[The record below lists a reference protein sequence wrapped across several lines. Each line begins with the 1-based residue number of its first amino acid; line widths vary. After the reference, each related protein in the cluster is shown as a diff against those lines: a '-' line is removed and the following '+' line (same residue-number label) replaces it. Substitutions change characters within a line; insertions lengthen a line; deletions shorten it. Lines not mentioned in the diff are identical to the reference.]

1 VNAVF
6 AAVLGSSGAV
16 VGIAVASVAFGV
28 AANSPIRLPRR
39 WWAGAPARPAAIAAT
54 STITGIAAA
63 VPGAVLP
70 ANPALCAFWTFAV
83 IGTGLAIIDI
93 RQRRLPHLLTGAA
106 TIAAGLFF
114 LTTAILGRALVD
126 LLWAAVS
133 GIVAAIILLAV
144 ALALPGQLGL
154 GDVAFAGAATFTLGW
169 LGWPAAAFGLVLG
182 LGLQAVVGVALRR
195 RDPGATHP
203 LGPALLAGW
212 VVAVAIFGSRS

>member
-1 VNAVF
+1 MNAVF
-6 AAVLGSSGAV
+6 AAVLGSSGAA

-28 AANSPIRLPRR
+28 AATGPIRLPRR

-54 STITGIAAA
+54 STIAGIATA

-70 ANPALCAFWTFAV
+70 VNPALCAFWTFAV

-106 TIAAGLFF
+106 TIAATLFF
-114 LTTAILGRALVD
+114 SATAIVDRAQD
-126 LLWAAVS
+126 SLLRAAIS
-133 GIVAAIILLAV
+133 GIVAAMILLAV

-154 GDVAFAGAATFTLGW
+154 GDVAFTGATTFTLGW
-169 LGWPAAAFGLVLG
+169 LSWPAAAFGLVLG
-182 LGLQAVVGVALRR
+182 LSLQAVVGAALRR

-212 VVAVAIFGSRS
+212 VVAVAIFGPRS